1 MNNKRQKFFARVG
14 MLALVAF
21 LALPLT
27 AFAQDNG
34 RGRNRDNNAWQRE
47 QLRRQQEL
55 NRAAELRRQ
64 QAERLRAEELR
75 RQQEL
80 NRNNTWGRNDQYDR
94 NRRGRNWDRYGGYG
108 GSFQLRQT
116 ALNAGYNNGIQE
128 GRKDRSRGD
137 RFDYRDE
144 GDFQK
149 ATEDYSS
156 RLGDRELYKRYFREG
171 FANGYEDGY
180 RGY

>member
-27 AFAQDNG
+27 AFAQNNG
-34 RGRNRDNNAWQRE
+34 RGRGKPTDVFVNGHDARDGRLDKNNG
-47 QLRRQQEL
+47 RRDDY
-55 NRAAELRRQ
+55 
-64 QAERLRAEELR
+64 
-75 RQQEL
+75 
-80 NRNNTWGRNDQYDR
+80 GRNDQYDR

-128 GRKDRSRGD
+128 GRKDRRRGD

-144 GDFQK
+144 GDFQR

>member
-21 LALPLT
+21 LVLPLT
-27 AFAQDNG
+27 AFAQNNG
-34 RGRNRDNNAWQRE
+34 RGRGKPTDVFVNGHDARDGRLDKNNG
-47 QLRRQQEL
+47 RRDDY
-55 NRAAELRRQ
+55 
-64 QAERLRAEELR
+64 
-75 RQQEL
+75 
-80 NRNNTWGRNDQYDR
+80 GRNDQYDR

-128 GRKDRSRGD
+128 GRKDRRRGD

-144 GDFQK
+144 GDFQR

>member
-27 AFAQDNG
+27 VSAQNNG
-34 RGRNRDNNAWQRE
+34 RGRGKPTDVFVNGHDARDGRWDKNNGQR
-47 QLRRQQEL
+47 RDDY
-55 NRAAELRRQ
+55 
-64 QAERLRAEELR
+64 
-75 RQQEL
+75 
-80 NRNNTWGRNDQYDR
+80 GRNDQYDR

-128 GRKDRSRGD
+128 GRKDRSRSD

>member
-1 MNNKRQKFFARVG
+1 MMNNKRQKFFARIG
-14 MLALVAF
+14 MLALVA
-21 LALPLT
+21 LMALPLT
-27 AFAQDNG
+27 VSAQNNG
-34 RGRNRDNNAWQRE
+34 RGRGKPTEVFVNGHDARDGRWDKNNGQRRGDDNY
-47 QLRRQQEL
+47 RR
-55 NRAAELRRQ
+55 
-64 QAERLRAEELR
+64 
-75 RQQEL
+75 
-80 NRNNTWGRNDQYDR
+80 TDQYDR

>member
-1 MNNKRQKFFARVG
+1 MNNKRQKFFTRVG

-27 AFAQDNG
+27 AFAQNNG
-34 RGRNRDNNAWQRE
+34 RGRGKPTDVFVNGHDARDGRWDKNNGQR
-47 QLRRQQEL
+47 RG
-55 NRAAELRRQ
+55 ND
-64 QAERLRAEELR
+64 
-75 RQQEL
+75 
-80 NRNNTWGRNDQYDR
+80 NYGRNDQYDR

-128 GRKDRSRGD
+128 GRKDRRRGD

-144 GDFQK
+144 GDFQR
-149 ATEDYSS
+149 ATEDFSS

>member
-1 MNNKRQKFFARVG
+1 MNNTRQKFFTRIG
-14 MLALVAF
+14 MLTLVAF
-21 LALPLT
+21 LLLPLT

-34 RGRNRDNNAWQRE
+34 RWRG
-47 QLRRQQEL
+47 
-55 NRAAELRRQ
+55 
-64 QAERLRAEELR
+64 
-75 RQQEL
+75 
-80 NRNNTWGRNDQYDR
+80 NNTWRRDTQYEQ
-94 NRRGRNWDRYGGYG
+94 NRRGRNWDRYGRFG

-156 RLGDRELYKRYFREG
+156 RLGDKELYKRYFREG

>member
-1 MNNKRQKFFARVG
+1 MNNKRQKFLARVG

-27 AFAQDNG
+27 ASAQNNG
-34 RGRNRDNNAWQRE
+34 RGRGKPTDVFVNGHDARDGRLDKNNGQR
-47 QLRRQQEL
+47 RG
-55 NRAAELRRQ
+55 ND
-64 QAERLRAEELR
+64 
-75 RQQEL
+75 
-80 NRNNTWGRNDQYDR
+80 NYGRNDQYDR

-128 GRKDRSRGD
+128 GRKDRRRGD

-144 GDFQK
+144 GDFQR
-149 ATEDYSS
+149 ATQDFSS